1 MGAYTNPQEVLDTQT
16 GQHFQNLQKTISD
29 TMASV
34 ATSYK
39 ADMEKTKA
47 KYAKLDE
54 KVNEQTKAV
63 QSLNDKT
70 STDTGIDLNVLNG
83 SVNKYKEIAT
93 NLALGKTDDPVKA
106 SQKLVQ
112 IEGYSSKIANDT
124 AQWSDDTDGFK
135 AMYNKKGKPG
145 GISQNKDLNP
155 TNTVTNYLVATKM
168 IKGKLE
174 LQDPGDNFDD
184 RTYKITTEINGV
196 LETHAM
202 SGNAMQQNSLNSALV
217 VIPDTSAKMIENRK
231 AIGFYKMKDAVS
243 PDGAKTSNVIGISE
257 KYLIKDIIRRPSA
270 STDPS
275 KKVEELYQKVD
286 IDLIKKDLGPLAVK
300 EIDEMFTVDD
310 RQLVAWYNE
319 NYKENIEAD
328 RGGKI
333 DPITLDEVRAG
344 DKNAIK
350 QKLYNAYVELSVLGL
365 PKTQDVKEAPSDTAT
380 ITTEI
385 KGPNN
390 PNNPNKETKAQKIA
404 RIKKGVLAI
413 ALKRGWKAPNII
425 KETNNALEKAGLL

>member
-54 KVNEQTKAV
+54 KVNDQTKAV

-70 STDTGIDLNVLNG
+70 STETGIDLNVLNG

-112 IEGYSSKIANDT
+112 IEGYSSQIADDT
-124 AQWSDDTDGFK
+124 SQWKDDTDGFK
-135 AMYNKKGKPG
+135 VIYNKKGLPG
-145 GISQNKDLNP
+145 GMSQIPELNP

-174 LQDPGDNFDD
+174 LKDPGDNFDD
-184 RTYKITTEINGV
+184 RTYMITTEINGV
-196 LETHAM
+196 TETHEM
-202 SGNAMQQNSLNSALV
+202 SGNAMKQNSLNSALV

-275 KKVEELYQKVD
+275 KKVEELYQKVN

-333 DPITLDEVRAG
+333 DPITLDEVRA
-344 DKNAIK
+344 DNKDAIK

-390 PNNPNKETKAQKIA
+390 SNKETKAQKIA

-413 ALKRGWKAPNII
+413 ALERGWKAPNII
-425 KETNNALEKAGLL
+425 KETNKALAAAGLL